1 MKIFITGVTGYI
13 GSAVAVRMIQAG
25 HTVYGLVRHQEK
37 IKAVQSLGIEPVLGS
52 LEDTDILT
60 KYAQA
65 SDAVIHTADS
75 NHQVAVETLI
85 KALEGSGKP
94 FIHTSGSGV
103 VSDNGLV
110 EHESSYIYDEETVFT
125 PSAPQQDRVFLNQH
139 VRQAGITRGVRTIVI
154 APSLIYGDAFDLT
167 YTSQI
172 LSILFDKSR
181 QMNAGVYIGEGVSR
195 WSNVHIEDLADLYL
209 LALNKAPSASYFYA
223 ENGENTFVELATAI
237 STGIGHP
244 NHIQSWKLEDAT
256 QELGLIARFFFASNS
271 RVRAVHARHLLGWN
285 PQGISMPAWIA
296 QFVQ

>member
-1 MKIFITGVTGYI
+1 MNIFITGVTGYI

-37 IKAVQSLGIEPVLGS
+37 IRAVQSLGIEPVFGS
-52 LEDTDILT
+52 LEDADLLT

-75 NHQVAVETLI
+75 NHQMAVETLI

-103 VSDNGLV
+103 VSDNGSV
-110 EHESSYIYDEETVFT
+110 EHESPFIYDEETVFT
-125 PSAPQQDRVFLNQH
+125 PSAPQQDRVLLNQY
-139 VRQAGITRGVRTIVI
+139 VRKAGITRGVRTIVI
-154 APSLIYGDAFDLT
+154 APSLIYGDAFDLP

-181 QMNAGVYIGEGVSR
+181 QMNAGVYIGEGISR
-195 WSNVHIEDLADLYL
+195 WSNVHIQDLADLYL
-209 LALNKAPSASYFYA
+209 LAVNKAPSASYFYA

-237 STGIGHP
+237 STSIGYP
-244 NHIQSWKLEDAT
+244 NHIQSWKLEDAAE
-256 QELGLIARFFFASNS
+256 ELGLMARFFFASNS

-285 PQGISMPAWIA
+285 PQAISMTAWIA

>member
-1 MKIFITGVTGYI
+1 MNIFITGVTGYI
-13 GSAVAVRMIQAG
+13 GSAVAVRMIKAG

-37 IKAVQSLGIEPVLGS
+37 IKAVQSLGIEPILGS
-52 LEDTDILT
+52 LEDADILT
-60 KYAQA
+60 KYAQV

-110 EHESSYIYDEETVFT
+110 EHESSYIYDEETVFM
-125 PSAPQQDRVFLNQH
+125 PSDPQQDRVFLNQH
-139 VRQAGITRGVRTIVI
+139 VRQAGITRGVRTIII

-223 ENGENTFVELATAI
+223 ENGENTFVELAIAM
-237 STGIGHP
+237 STSIGYP

-256 QELGLIARFFFASNS
+256 QELGLMARFFFTSNS
-271 RVRAVHARHLLGWN
+271 RVRAIHARHLLGWN